1 MNTRR
6 TSPIAIVGSSILDG
20 EGLNVFTFDATLDE
34 AHTLDGSVTSYK
46 VGGRRDI
53 TSNVVLES
61 PMLQLTGVITNTPTT
76 PQFLEGEA
84 ALDAQGFSD
93 VETRVQS
100 TWGIL
105 VAIREA
111 RELLTVVTGLTV
123 YTDMILHSISLRRTG
138 PRQDIRPV
146 LTFKRVEFATL
157 AAVDVPVD
165 VLRALVKKT
174 APPKVDKGDQ
184 AKKTTPEKGPKKT
197 VALQLLEGA
206 ADIYVGKVPD
216 VSGGT

>member
-1 MNTRR
+1 MSTRR
-6 TSPIAIVGSSILDG
+6 TSPIALVGSSVLDG
-20 EGLNVFTFDATLDE
+20 DGLNVFTFDATLDE

-46 VGGRRDI
+46 VGGRQDI
-53 TSNVVLES
+53 TSNVVLEA

-84 ALDAQGFSD
+84 ALNAAGFSD
-93 VETRVQS
+93 TQTRVQS

-111 RELLTVVTGLTV
+111 RELLTVVTGLTA
-123 YTDMILHSISLRRTG
+123 YTDMILHTISLRRTG

-146 LTFKRVEFATL
+146 LTFKRIEFATL

-174 APPKVDKGDQ
+174 APPKVDKGEQ
-184 AKKTTPEKGPKKT
+184 SKKVTPEKGPRKSI
-197 VALQLLEGA
+197 ALQAIELA
-206 ADIYVGKVPD
+206 ADIKVGKIAD
-216 VSGGT
+216 ISAGL